1 MLLQVK
7 TNQSKPKE
15 KSQKPL
21 RFLAFLDKSALGE
34 LGRATGGLQTVLL
47 ALLHTRI
54 AGEETGLL
62 EDGTV
67 VGIDEQQSAGNAVA
81 QSAGLTGH
89 TAALD
94 GGDDIDLTEGLGRGE
109 GLTDDHLE
117 GLETEILVDVAA
129 VDGDGAGAVLKEMHA
144 GNGGLSAAGAV
155 EVRLLGLIHS
165 SLSSFT

>member
-1 MLLQVK
+1 MSMFCNKRHKK
-7 TNQSKPKE
+7 TPENRSFPGK
-15 KSQKPL
+15 
-21 RFLAFLDKSALGE
+21 RITFLALGE
-34 LGRATGGLQTVLL
+34 LGSTTGGLQTVFL

-67 VGIDEQQSAGNAVA
+67 VGVDEQQSAGNAMA

-94 GGDDIDLTEGLGRGE
+94 GGDDINLTEGLGRGE

-144 GNGGLSAAGAV
+144 GNGGLSAV
-155 EVRLLGLIHS
+155 P
-165 SLSSFT
+165 